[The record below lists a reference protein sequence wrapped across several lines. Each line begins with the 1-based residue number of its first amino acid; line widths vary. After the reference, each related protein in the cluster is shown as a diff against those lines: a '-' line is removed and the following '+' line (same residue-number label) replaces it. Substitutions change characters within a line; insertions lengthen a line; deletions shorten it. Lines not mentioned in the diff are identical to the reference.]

1 MKLYNPGKIPW
12 QESQLIYHALAKL
25 GRESLCLVSP
35 ATPYVCIGFHQDVE
49 QEVDIDFCRA
59 HSIPIFRREV
69 GGGAVFL
76 DGSQLFFQLIIKRD
90 NPIVPQRI
98 DAFYKKFLQ
107 PVIEVHHRIG
117 IQAEYKPINDLVVET
132 RKISGS
138 GAAEIGDCIVFVGNL
153 ILDFDYETMSR
164 VLKIPDE
171 KFRDKV
177 KKTIEENLSTI
188 RRELGEATSIQ
199 WDEQTLNN
207 MVAEEFTKVVGA
219 LVPADKDDR
228 LIKKM
233 KMLESSMIDDTWLY
247 RKGKRVEG
255 RVVKVRAGLEVRQR
269 IHKATGGLLRADFT
283 VDDGTIKDVFISGDF
298 FCFPVDAV
306 DRLAAELKAC
316 ALDNIENVVTAFYQ
330 AEDFEI
336 PGVTVE
342 DWMQVFRT

>member
-35 ATPYVCIGFHQDVE
+35 ATPYVCIGFHQDVK

-76 DGSQLFFQLIIKRD
+76 DGNQLFFQLIFKRD
-90 NPIVPQRI
+90 NPIAPQRI
-98 DAFYKKFLQ
+98 SAFYKKFLQ

-117 IQAEYKPINDLVVET
+117 IQAVYKPINDLVVET

-188 RRELGEATSIQ
+188 RRELGEARSIQ

-207 MVAEEFTKVVGA
+207 MVAEEFTKVVGPLA
-219 LVPADKDDR
+219 PADKDDR

-298 FCFPVDAV
+298 FCFPVEAV
-306 DRLAAELKAC
+306 DRLAAKLEAC
-316 ALDNIENVVTAFYQ
+316 ALDNIANVVSAFYQ
-330 AEDFEI
+330 AEDIEI
-336 PGVTVE
+336 PGITVE
-342 DWMQVFRT
+342 DWLQVFRT

>member
-1 MKLYNPGKIPW
+1 MKLYIPGKIPW

-25 GRESLCLVSP
+25 GREALCLVSP
-35 ATPYVCIGFHQDVE
+35 ATPYVCIGFHQDVK

-59 HSIPIFRREV
+59 HNIPIFRREV

-76 DGSQLFFQLIIKRD
+76 DGNQLFFQLIIKRD
-90 NPIVPQRI
+90 NPIAPQRI

-207 MVAEEFTKVVGA
+207 MVAEEFTKVVGPLA
-219 LVPADKDDR
+219 PADKDNR

-233 KMLESSMIDDTWLY
+233 KRLESSMIDDTWLY
-247 RKGKRVEG
+247 RKAKRVEG

-269 IHKATGGLLRADFT
+269 IHKATGGLLRANFT
-283 VDDGTIKDVFISGDF
+283 VNDGTIKDIFISGDF
-298 FCFPVDAV
+298 FCFPVEAI
-306 DRLAAELKAC
+306 DRLAAKLEAC
-316 ALDNIENVVTAFYQ
+316 ALDNIANVVTSFYQ

-336 PGVTVE
+336 PGVTVD
-342 DWMQVFRT
+342 DWMQVFRA

>member
-25 GRESLCLVSP
+25 GREALCLVSP
-35 ATPYVCIGFHQDVE
+35 ATPYVCIGFHQDVK

-59 HSIPIFRREV
+59 HNIPIFRREV

-76 DGSQLFFQLIIKRD
+76 DGNQLFFQLIIKRD
-90 NPIVPQRI
+90 NPIAPQRI

-207 MVAEEFTKVVGA
+207 MVAEEFTKVVGP
-219 LVPADKDDR
+219 LTPADKDDR
-228 LIKKM
+228 LINKM
-233 KMLESSMIDDTWLY
+233 KMLESWMIDDTWLY
-247 RKGKRVEG
+247 RKAKRVEG

-283 VDDGTIKDVFISGDF
+283 VNDGTIKDIFISGDF
-298 FCFPVDAV
+298 FCFPVEAI
-306 DRLAAELKAC
+306 DRLAAKLEAC
-316 ALDNIENVVTAFYQ
+316 ALDNIANVVTAFYQ

-336 PGVTVE
+336 PGVTVD